1 MGGGDSAELLQME
14 SRITKIRLTV
24 NLLIPLFV
32 FLLLGEPDLHHVGG
46 GALLGPAGK
55 ISQLSRRRSGRTG
68 FSSFTVSV

>member
-1 MGGGDSAELLQME
+1 MQTE
-14 SRITKIRLTV
+14 SRITKVRLTV

-32 FLLLGEPDLHHVGG
+32 FLLLGESDLHHVGG

-55 ISQLSRRRSGRTG
+55 ISQLSRQLGGRTG